1 MKPSQLATAFCL
13 VGGLTSFIAL
23 PLALAQQSSGG
34 TPPSVTEGQQ
44 GQGQTGGKTQGVP
57 GSGWN
62 PNDKASGSYP
72 EGGKTGSGGG
82 MGSDSGKGAD
92 TRGHSDSGSH
102 MGSGGSMGS
111 GGMQSGGQMGSGGSS
126 GSGGSGGR

>member
-1 MKPSQLATAFCL
+1 MKPSQLVTEFCL
-13 VGGLTSFIAL
+13 MGGLISLIAL
-23 PLALAQQSSGG
+23 PVVHAQQSSGG
-34 TPPSVTEGQQ
+34 TPPGVTEGQQ
-44 GQGQTGGKTQGVP
+44 GQGQTGAKTQGVP

-72 EGGKTGSGGG
+72 EGGKTGSGAG

-92 TRGHSDSGSH
+92 TRGHSDSGSPMGSGGH
-102 MGSGGSMGS
+102 MGSGS
-111 GGMQSGGQMGSGGSS
+111 QSGGQMGSGGSS